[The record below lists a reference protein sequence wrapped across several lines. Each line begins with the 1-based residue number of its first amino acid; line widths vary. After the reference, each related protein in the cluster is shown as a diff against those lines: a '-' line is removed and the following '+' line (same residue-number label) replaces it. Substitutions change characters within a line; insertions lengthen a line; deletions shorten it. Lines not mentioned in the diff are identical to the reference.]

1 MAASEQVFSTPE
13 LHEAILLR
21 LDMRDL
27 LLAQRVS
34 REWQAA
40 IACSIKIQ
48 RKLFFASPTGG
59 ALVMMPLLSVLAS
72 NLDREVL
79 VVRDIE
85 LNPLLNR
92 VMRVIG
98 HKLKG
103 VGIELQMEY
112 SALGSRDASWRSM
125 HVTSPP
131 VAEVRLLL
139 HAKSSVHAELLV
151 VNHVARPV
159 KGTGLTIGSLVDS
172 LRGRFGDKLD
182 DLRIFVY
189 ASRGWIPGTF

>member
-1 MAASEQVFSTPE
+1 MAASEQAFSVPE
-13 LHEAILLR
+13 LHEAILLC

-40 IACSIKIQ
+40 IACSIKLQ
-48 RKLFFASPTGG
+48 RKLFFASPPGG
-59 ALVMMPLLSVLAS
+59 ALRLMPLHPVLAP
-72 NLDREVL
+72 NLDREIFI
-79 VVRDIE
+79 VREIE

-103 VGIELQMEY
+103 VGIELQMEC

-131 VAEVRLLL
+131 VMEVRLFL
-139 HAKSSVHAELLV
+139 HTKSSV

-159 KGTGLTIGSLVDS
+159 KGEELTIGSLVDS
-172 LRGRFGDKLD
+172 LRYRFVVELD
-182 DLRIFVY
+182 DMKVFIY
-189 ASRGWIPGTF
+189 GSRGWILGTC